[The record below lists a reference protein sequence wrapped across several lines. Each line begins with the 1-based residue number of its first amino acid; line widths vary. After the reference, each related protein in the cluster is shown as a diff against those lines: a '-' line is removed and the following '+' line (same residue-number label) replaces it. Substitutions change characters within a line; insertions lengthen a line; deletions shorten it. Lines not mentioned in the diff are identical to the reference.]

1 MLNISFRFSALASIA
16 LLFLLLQ
23 VPAAALDLVLSG
35 GRVIDPETGLDAI
48 RNIGIEGNR
57 IVAVSSEPLQAR
69 QHIDVT
75 GLVVSPGFIDMHAH
89 GQSILSGRVQAF
101 DGVTTAL
108 ELESGTYPVSAY
120 YTERENEG
128 RPINY
133 GASVNWLAVRISTL
147 LKTEATADADW
158 FGHAMTLQGWQHSI
172 ASEAQLQ
179 QMLAKVAQG
188 LDEGGL
194 GVGFLTGYAPGSGKK
209 EYHSISQLAA
219 KRQVPTFTHARFL
232 SMLEPASSFEA
243 IQEIVAVAASTGVQA
258 HIVHLNS
265 ISLRDIDLIAGMIRS
280 AQQRGVRLSTEAYPY
295 GAGATSIGAAMFR
308 GPDWR
313 QRTGGLTAES
323 FVANGKRL
331 NETEFKQ
338 LQDNKPDTEIVVH
351 FLELADQRDQ
361 KLIEKSLLMPGGV
374 IASDGGDWLLDN
386 QPIAQHTW
394 PLPAKA
400 FNHPRSAGTFTRF
413 IRQYALLDNKLSL
426 ADAIAKVSLKPAQLL
441 EQAVPQMKYKGR
453 IQVGSDADIVVFS
466 AEELADQA
474 SYEQPAQ
481 LSKGMK
487 YVLVNGEILIR
498 NEQLDTTK
506 LPGKAVRN
514 QIK

>member
-1 MLNISFRFSALASIA
+1 
-16 LLFLLLQ
+16 
-23 VPAAALDLVLSG
+23 
-35 GRVIDPETGLDAI
+35 
-48 RNIGIEGNR
+48 
-57 IVAVSSEPLQAR
+57 
-69 QHIDVT
+69 
-75 GLVVSPGFIDMHAH
+75 
-89 GQSILSGRVQAF
+89 
-101 DGVTTAL
+101 
-108 ELESGTYPVSAY
+108 
-120 YTERENEG
+120 
-128 RPINY
+128 
-133 GASVNWLAVRISTL
+133 
-147 LKTEATADADW
+147 
-158 FGHAMTLQGWQHSI
+158 
-172 ASEAQLQ
+172 
-179 QMLAKVAQG
+179 
-188 LDEGGL
+188 
-194 GVGFLTGYAPGSGKK
+194 
-209 EYHSISQLAA
+209 
-219 KRQVPTFTHARFL
+219 
-232 SMLEPASSFEA
+232 
-243 IQEIVAVAASTGVQA
+243 
-258 HIVHLNS
+258 
-265 ISLRDIDLIAGMIRS
+265 
-280 AQQRGVRLSTEAYPY
+280 
-295 GAGATSIGAAMFR
+295 
-308 GPDWR
+308 
-313 QRTGGLTAES
+313 
-323 FVANGKRL
+323 RL

-441 EQAVPQMKYKGR
+441 EQSVAQMKYKGR

-514 QIK
+514 QIR